1 MNALNDQQVPL
12 TQQAYN
18 LARQAL
24 KSAGSIS
31 SFNSYASTGSL
42 DSDVVPSYLRFQQK
56 QERTTRSPYH
66 APAFTLPPKS
76 REAPRSSNVNADV
89 PPRTTTIKLDAH
101 DVPPRT
107 TTIKLDAQLQSTDG
121 SKKTTTTHRPL
132 PYNSNIHSTTF
143 IDPRLTITSTNMIE
157 PAATTTAATTTTT
170 TSTKP
175 PIVPKPS
182 LLHLDHSRKITGGCI
197 SSACPPSELD
207 TIIKNSIHSPSPN
220 QYNVS
225 KLVRNGGKTQSTAY
239 TFSSKTPARSFTTT
253 INRNRPGK
261 SPYLTTPGP
270 GHYYHPEESN
280 NKVVQRNVDKNNTV
294 PTDRFALSGSE
305 LLDSLE
311 SSLRDI
317 QYEDLDVPM
326 EWRLRTG
333 HCIDVAERDTT
344 STPSSSVPCHVDCTT
359 YLTEKDGAVGRDGRL
374 GRSERR
380 STPSSSFHR
389 PNQQKAIARRPLHL
403 GIFERLAKNANVKHE
418 RVLQCNN
425 AMDRVGKKE
434 LRKKKKRVRA
444 IRSRMTQRSGEMR
457 MVDTMKH
464 RQRTTGINRR

>member
-1 MNALNDQQVPL
+1 MNTLDDQVPL

-24 KSAGSIS
+24 KSGGSIS
-31 SFNSYASTGSL
+31 SFNSYATTGSQE
-42 DSDVVPSYLRFQQK
+42 SDVVPSYLRFQQK

-76 REAPRSSNVNADV
+76 REAPRSSLLKCNV
-89 PPRTTTIKLDAH
+89 PPPATSIKAETIKQ
-101 DVPPRT
+101 
-107 TTIKLDAQLQSTDG
+107 AQLQSTDG
-121 SKKTTTTHRPL
+121 SKSTTTTRRPA
-132 PYNSNIHSTTF
+132 PYNSNIRSTTF

-157 PAATTTAATTTTT
+157 PAAT
-170 TSTKP
+170 KP
-175 PIVPKPS
+175 SIEPKPI
-182 LLHLDHSRKITGGCI
+182 LLHLDRSRKIRGGCI

-225 KLVRNGGKTQSTAY
+225 RLVRNGGKTQSTAY
-239 TFSSKTPARSFTTT
+239 TFSSSTPARSFTTT
-253 INRNRPGK
+253 INRTG
-261 SPYLTTPGP
+261 PGP
-270 GHYYHPEESN
+270 GHYYHPDESN
-280 NKVVQRNVDKNNTV
+280 NKVVQRNPHKYNTV

-317 QYEDLDVPM
+317 QYEDLDIPM

-333 HCIDVAERDTT
+333 HCIDVAERNTT

-359 YLTEKDGAVGRDGRL
+359 YLTEIDGAVGRDGRL

-380 STPSSSFHR
+380 SAVKCSFHR

-403 GIFERLAKNANVKHE
+403 GIFERLAENATAKHE

-425 AMDRVGKKE
+425 AMDRVGNYEK
-434 LRKKKKRVRA
+434 RKKKIRGRA

-457 MVDTMKH
+457 MIDK
-464 RQRTTGINRR
+464 